1 MFFFPRFPSLSS
13 RDVLLIHAKYAKT
26 CSVNLFVCWL
36 QSHEYLVE
44 KREIIMK
51 SNLRLKAKWGI
62 TRKESTTDSRWSACC
77 ECSLSTA
84 SHGLFNICLLKSQRM
99 FVQHLLSIPSS
110 SSFIKGLCLWL
121 FFHGLHSCSSPPTT
135 VHGDRNP
142 KRMCCHKACL
152 DSTIPLLTK
161 VRQSSYLLR

>member
-121 FFHGLHSCSSPPTT
+121 FFHGLHSWSSLMLFTTDNCSWW
-135 VHGDRNP
+135 P
-142 KRMCCHKACL
+142 KPEKNVL
-152 DSTIPLLTK
+152 S
-161 VRQSSYLLR
+161 QSLSGFNNTLVDES